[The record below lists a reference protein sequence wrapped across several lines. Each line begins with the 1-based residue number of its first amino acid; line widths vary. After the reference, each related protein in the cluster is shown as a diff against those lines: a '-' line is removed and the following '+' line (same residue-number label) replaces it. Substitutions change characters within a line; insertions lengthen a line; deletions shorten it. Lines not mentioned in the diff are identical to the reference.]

1 MGRQTGKR
9 RRFGAV
15 FLAMCLLAGCLF
27 GAAAGSCRM
36 AEAASGPPA
45 VADTGIP
52 AFLRQWLE
60 LAREQEGKLTGEGE
74 AQIPASR
81 FLVSGSGELEQ
92 RLLSAAGQ
100 SEDEAVFYMIGRN
113 YVPSGTAL
121 KAYFGN
127 AAEYSHTLE
136 DTARAGADRYYLSR
150 FHVTWKDGAEGDEN
164 LEGLPDTGEGKRWWQ
179 PGDRAARSIHGQ
191 IYTFR
196 CIDQDYKGDLALF
209 LCESVIP
216 ASTGSSYRWER
227 KEDGTYEYVFY
238 PGPLVCFGEDGEYRN
253 SRIRA
258 WLKEAEGQY
267 ADYVKVDTGVDTFF
281 TGATQEGSFRQLDA
295 ADLTAVPAQ
304 DQQMTDQ
311 LFLLS
316 LEEALEYR
324 QYLWQFG
331 EETGENENPETQIG
345 NFCRGYWLRTA
356 YGADSSKT
364 PEAAYVVDLVS
375 GSIHPQAAKAEGE
388 DGGDP
393 ELAVTVPFGVRP
405 AFALRQQ
412 N

>member
-1 MGRQTGKR
+1 M
-9 RRFGAV
+9 
-15 FLAMCLLAGCLF
+15 
-27 GAAAGSCRM
+27 
-36 AEAASGPPA
+36 
-45 VADTGIP
+45 
-52 AFLRQWLE
+52 
-60 LAREQEGKLTGEGE
+60 
-74 AQIPASR
+74 
-81 FLVSGSGELEQ
+81 
-92 RLLSAAGQ
+92 
-100 SEDEAVFYMIGRN
+100 
-113 YVPSGTAL
+113 
-121 KAYFGN
+121 
-127 AAEYSHTLE
+127 
-136 DTARAGADRYYLSR
+136 
-150 FHVTWKDGAEGDEN
+150 
-164 LEGLPDTGEGKRWWQ
+164 
-179 PGDRAARSIHGQ
+179 
-191 IYTFR
+191 
-196 CIDQDYKGDLALF
+196 
-209 LCESVIP
+209 IP

-267 ADYVKVDTGVDTFF
+267 ADYVPVDTGVDTFF

>member
-1 MGRQTGKR
+1 MYN
-9 RRFGAV
+9 FV
-15 FLAMCLLAGCLF
+15 
-27 GAAAGSCRM
+27 
-36 AEAASGPPA
+36 
-45 VADTGIP
+45 DT
-52 AFLRQWLE
+52 
-60 LAREQEGKLTGEGE
+60 T
-74 AQIPASR
+74 
-81 FLVSGSGELEQ
+81 
-92 RLLSAAGQ
+92 
-100 SEDEAVFYMIGRN
+100 
-113 YVPSGTAL
+113 
-121 KAYFGN
+121 
-127 AAEYSHTLE
+127 
-136 DTARAGADRYYLSR
+136 
-150 FHVTWKDGAEGDEN
+150 
-164 LEGLPDTGEGKRWWQ
+164 
-179 PGDRAARSIHGQ
+179 
-191 IYTFR
+191 
-196 CIDQDYKGDLALF
+196 
-209 LCESVIP
+209 
-216 ASTGSSYRWER
+216 TGSASSSALPSEALQINGAYIENEIDGYRTLYVLGRELT
-227 KEDGTYEYVFY
+227 EAEITELQMGQMDGS
-238 PGPLVCFGEDGEYRN
+238 EYRN

-267 ADYVKVDTGVDTFF
+267 ADYVPVDTGVDTFF